1 METNK
6 SIFKKIS
13 KIVVAGGFT
22 FFFIKGLVWIIVI
35 LLAMVGIFRVITF
48 GYFLLLRKI
57 MVFDHIS
64 YIICRSKIL
73 T

>member
-6 SIFKKIS
+6 GIFKKIS

-35 LLAMVGIFRVITF
+35 LSAMVGFSE
-48 GYFLLLRKI
+48 L
-57 MVFDHIS
+57 
-64 YIICRSKIL
+64 
-73 T
+73 